1 MAQNSS
7 SETSSSTILKRAQHF
22 VRAVQNGMAMLNKEK
37 SIQEV
42 ADAIRGELR
51 VEGESPSVDQKKVV
65 KKLSSCLDVYRA
77 YRNGED
83 TVEGLLE
90 AAETA
95 AAVLGI
101 SLSDM
106 DAYAK
111 KLVTRREVDASRQA
125 RLRSIQKALGKTVS
139 PEALE
144 VALEMIDDNLP
155 YFNAL
160 TDKVEGAKLM
170 NGMLGWLQDKVNKRM
185 QHIQM
190 SSGPGSVEKFAKRQ
204 RMNLEAIKETINT
217 LKENTKRFKKGKN
230 FSISSS
236 SSSSSSS
243 SPPPPSPPPRRTP
256 SSSHKASSSHR
267 PSGLTIDHRPFH
279 TVPEDELEQIFMH
292 MAEEGFCTRGEFA
305 TYTPEEIRGFF
316 EDRDEVTIFRAY
328 YRGKLV
334 AVLLGGPL
342 HQPWTHKD
350 NKERGWENVKTYK
363 VPSEALDNGKKSWDE
378 VTKNYNKSFPSFNC
392 HGAPLGQGA
401 KPPYEIILLCKN
413 SKVVLPDDLSNDLV
427 PDLFRSAENFAQRK
441 GYTSLI
447 LEVGGHDVSAKVPLA
462 KKVYLDRLNCEPV
475 IIGITTR
482 ARRKVQVHRL
492 QGRSGQETRQY
503 IVMAKCL

>member
-1 MAQNSS
+1 
-7 SETSSSTILKRAQHF
+7 
-22 VRAVQNGMAMLNKEK
+22 MAMLNKEK

-42 ADAIRGELR
+42 ADAIRKEFR
-51 VEGESPSVDQKKVV
+51 VEGEPPSVDQKKVV

-90 AAETA
+90 AAEKA
-95 AAVLGI
+95 AGELGI

-217 LKENTKRFKKGKN
+217 LKENTKRFKEGTS
-230 FSISSS
+230 FSIASSS
-236 SSSSSSS
+236 SSH
-243 SPPPPSPPPRRTP
+243 RTP
-256 SSSHKASSSHR
+256 SHRTPSHR
-267 PSGLTIDHRPFH
+267 TPSPGLTIDHRPFH
-279 TVPEDELEQIFMH
+279 TVPEDELEQIFRH

-328 YRGKLV
+328 YGGELV

-350 NKERGWENVKTYK
+350 NKERKWENVKTFK
-363 VPSEALDNGKKSWDE
+363 VPSDALDNGKKSWNE
-378 VTKNYNKSFPSFNC
+378 VTKNYNKSFPSFDC
-392 HGAPLGQGA
+392 HGAPLGQGT
-401 KPPYEIILLCKN
+401 KPPYEIILVCKN
-413 SKVVLPDDLSNDLV
+413 SNIVLPGDLSDDLV
-427 PDLFRSAENFAQRK
+427 PDLFRSAENFALEK
-441 GYTSLI
+441 TYTSLI
-447 LEVGGHDVSAKVPLA
+447 LEVGGHGVSTKVDLA
-462 KKVYLDRLNCEPV
+462 KKVYLDRLDFKPV
-475 IIGITTR
+475 IIGITAK
-482 ARRKVQVHRL
+482 ARRKEQVHRL
-492 QGRSGQETRQY
+492 QGQSGQY